1 MLSYVQGHR
10 AFWRHQSDY
19 ATMQMPIAIVSFK
32 SATFLGITERPRVV
46 QITTG
51 IVMGNSRSGSVSEEG
66 TVQKDLKPSDPPQ
79 IGEEVPWP
87 TSSP

>member
-1 MLSYVQGHR
+1 M
-10 AFWRHQSDY
+10 
-19 ATMQMPIAIVSFK
+19 
-32 SATFLGITERPRVV
+32 V